1 LKELK
6 FKTNENLG
14 AYRKSSYMSKR
25 IPILVDNLDTGKAEL
40 TDKALDVSKEIF
52 EEFSVENISDIDD
65 DKRIMKADNAI

>member
-1 LKELK
+1 LK

-52 EEFSVENISDIDD
+52 EEFSIENISDIDD

>member
-1 LKELK
+1 
-6 FKTNENLG
+6 
-14 AYRKSSYMSKR
+14 MSKR

>member
-25 IPILVDNLDTGKAEL
+25 IPILVDNLDTGNAEL
-40 TDKALDVSKEIF
+40 TDKA
-52 EEFSVENISDIDD
+52 
-65 DKRIMKADNAI
+65 

>member
-1 LKELK
+1 MKELK